1 MSTEALIT
9 GLEYISQVRKQLPDE
24 LAIMTEKLILIKQQI
39 ADSIEQ
45 NKLKQVEMVT
55 LLLTIQ
61 EKLKTLPQT
70 IVQQQSLLQN
80 KMILIANKLKK
91 LDKIIDTQEA
101 EMSPILEGVNNY
113 FQQFENQLETIKSKH
128 LQLLVDSMG
137 IFNEL
142 WHIVE
147 NNYNKME
154 VSWLEMEQ
162 ETDILNQKLTSF
174 QQTSQSHFTTTENNL
189 DEMQNT
195 LENYV
200 QDNIINALT
209 DGEEKLKQEIENSL
223 ENIEDKIKEFNEET
237 EDKITEMGDL
247 IKETIADVMESIEQS
262 LAIEDNSQEIDN
274 FQTKFVNISE
284 KLTNLMP
291 SIRKLIC
298 DLEKA
303 KESLNI

>member
-24 LAIMTEKLILIKQQI
+24 LAIMTEKLTIIKQQI
-39 ADSIEQ
+39 TDSIEQ
-45 NKLKQVEMVT
+45 NKLKQVEIVT

-61 EKLKTLPQT
+61 EKLKILPET
-70 IVQQQSLLQN
+70 ITEQQILLQN
-80 KMILIANKLKK
+80 KMILVVNKIKK
-91 LDKIIDTQEA
+91 LDEIIDTQET
-101 EMSPILEGVNNY
+101 EISPILEGVNNY
-113 FQQFENQLETIKSKH
+113 FQQFENQLDTIKNKH
-128 LQLLVDSMG
+128 LQLLVDSME

-142 WHIVE
+142 WHTVE

-162 ETDILNQKLTSF
+162 ETDILNQKLTSL

-189 DEMQNT
+189 DDIQNT

-200 QDNIINALT
+200 QDNIINGLNN
-209 DGEEKLKQEIENSL
+209 GEENLKQEIENSL
-223 ENIEDKIKEFNEET
+223 VNIEDKITEFNQET
-237 EDKITEMGDL
+237 EDKITEMGEL

-262 LAIEDNSQEIDN
+262 LAVEDNSQEIDN
-274 FQTKFVNISE
+274 FQTKFVQTSE
-284 KLTNLMP
+284 NLTNLIP
-291 SIRKLIC
+291 SIRQLIS

>member
-24 LAIMTEKLILIKQQI
+24 LAIMTEKLTLIKQQI

-45 NKLKQVEMVT
+45 NKLKQVEMIT

-61 EKLKTLPQT
+61 EKLKALPET
-70 IVQQQSLLQN
+70 IIQQQSLLQN

-101 EMSPILEGVNNY
+101 QMSPILEGVNKY
-113 FQQFENQLETIKSKH
+113 FEQFENQLKTIKTKH
-128 LQLLVDSMG
+128 LQLLSDSMV

-142 WHIVE
+142 WHTVE
-147 NNYNKME
+147 DNYNKME

-174 QQTSQSHFTTTENNL
+174 QQTSQSHFSTTENNL

-200 QDNIINALT
+200 EDNIINALNNV
-209 DGEEKLKQEIENSL
+209 EETLKQEIENSL
-223 ENIEDKIKEFNEET
+223 ENIEDKIQEFNEET
-237 EDKITEMGDL
+237 DDRITEMGEL
-247 IKETIADVMESIEQS
+247 IKETIADVMESIEES
-262 LAIEDNSQEIDN
+262 LAIEDNSQEIDDS
-274 FQTKFVNISE
+274 QTKFVQTSE
-284 KLTNLMP
+284 NLTGLMP
-291 SIRKLIC
+291 SIRQLIS